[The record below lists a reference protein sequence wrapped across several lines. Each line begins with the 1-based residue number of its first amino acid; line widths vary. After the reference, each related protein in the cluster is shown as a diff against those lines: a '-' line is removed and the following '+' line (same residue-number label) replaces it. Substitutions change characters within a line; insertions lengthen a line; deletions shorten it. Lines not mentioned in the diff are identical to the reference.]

1 MARNMMDIEN
11 FVQGWV
17 AQNVRSVPG
26 LASVPVEMDRL
37 AADLTSA
44 ARARGISGREL
55 HRTVGDIDDY
65 LTEQYQRVSAAPA
78 S

>member
-1 MARNMMDIEN
+1 MPKTTIDIED

-17 AQNVRSVPG
+17 AQNVRSLPG

-37 AADLTSA
+37 AADLTGA

-55 HRTVGDIDDY
+55 NGTVGDIDDY
-65 LTEQYQRVSAAPA
+65 LTAQYQRVCAGA
-78 S
+78 

>member
-1 MARNMMDIEN
+1 MPRTTIDIEN

-17 AQNVRSVPG
+17 AQNVRSVSG

-37 AADLTSA
+37 AADLTRA

-55 HRTVGDIDDY
+55 NGTVGDIDDY
-65 LTEQYQRVSAAPA
+65 LTEQYQRVCAGP
-78 S
+78 

>member
-1 MARNMMDIEN
+1 MPTTMIDIEN

-17 AQNVRSVPG
+17 AQNVRSISC

-37 AADLTSA
+37 AADLTRA

-55 HRTVGDIDDY
+55 NGTVGDIDDY
-65 LTEQYQRVSAAPA
+65 LTEQYQRVCAGA
-78 S
+78 

>member
-1 MARNMMDIEN
+1 MPKNMIDIED

-17 AQNVRSVPG
+17 AQNVRNVPG

-55 HRTVGDIDDY
+55 NGTVGDIDDY
-65 LTEQYQRVSAAPA
+65 LTEQYQRVCAGA
-78 S
+78 